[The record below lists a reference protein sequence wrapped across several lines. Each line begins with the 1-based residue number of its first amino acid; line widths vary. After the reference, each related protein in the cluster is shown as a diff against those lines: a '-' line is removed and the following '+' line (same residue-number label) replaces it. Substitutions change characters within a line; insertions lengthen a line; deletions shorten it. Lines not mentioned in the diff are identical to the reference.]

1 MTTSVV
7 ADRYARALMELA
19 NESSQISVVAEHL
32 RRAAEAYTSS
42 EELRSVLGDPTLE
55 ENKRSDLVSALGH
68 RLGLNAL
75 VLNTLSVLVARR
87 RMNALPDIAQR
98 LMELADEQAGVVKA
112 SVASAAPLSDGELQA
127 LKGELERL
135 TGCRIA
141 LERLHDPSL
150 LAGVVARVGDHVIDA
165 SLRGRFQELEQ
176 RLLENPF

>member
-112 SVASAAPLSDGELQA
+112 SVASAA
-127 LKGELERL
+127 
-135 TGCRIA
+135 
-141 LERLHDPSL
+141 
-150 LAGVVARVGDHVIDA
+150 
-165 SLRGRFQELEQ
+165 
-176 RLLENPF
+176 

>member
-19 NESSQISVVAEHL
+19 NETSQISVVAEHL
-32 RRAAEAYTSS
+32 RRAADTYVSS
-42 EELRSVLGDPTLE
+42 EELRSVLGDPTLDE
-55 ENKRSDLVSALGH
+55 HKRAALVLALGQ

-87 RMNALPDIAQR
+87 RMNALPDIARR

-112 SVASAAPLSDGELQA
+112 SIASAAPLSDGELQA